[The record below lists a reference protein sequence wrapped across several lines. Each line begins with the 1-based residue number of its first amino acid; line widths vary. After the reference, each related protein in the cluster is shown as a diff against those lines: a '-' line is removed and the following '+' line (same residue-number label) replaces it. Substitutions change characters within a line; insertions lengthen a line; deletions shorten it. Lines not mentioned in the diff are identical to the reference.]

1 MFWLVFLGHNFAI
14 LTVILALCHFRTD
27 LAVLILYSHDLRPI
41 IPSAALVLSYL
52 RLLTFRSFWSSFAE
66 MWTSS
71 RNMVCKKIKRQV
83 VNHFFSKLGGLE
95 IFTCSCKI
103 NIFSDLN
110 LISVVPLLAE
120 WCVSIH
126 GLMSLFLLCPLMK
139 SWKS

>member
-1 MFWLVFLGHNFAI
+1 MFWLVFLGQDFAI
-14 LTVILALCHFRTD
+14 LTVILALCLYRPCCTHF
-27 LAVLILYSHDLRPI
+27 VLPRPQAYNPQCSPCAQLLEVIDFQVLLVILCWDVNQLKEHGML
-41 IPSAALVLSYL
+41 
-52 RLLTFRSFWSSFAE
+52 
-66 MWTSS
+66 
-71 RNMVCKKIKRQV
+71 KIKRQV

-103 NIFSDLN
+103 NIFSDLI